1 MEPTLEPQWLT
12 WTREI
17 QAIAQTGLAFT
28 KDVYDRERYER
39 LRALAARM
47 MAEQAGAD
55 PALVE
60 KLFTAETGYATP
72 KIDVR
77 GAVFVDRKILLVR
90 ERADEGRWTLP
101 GGWADVNRSPSE
113 AVIAEVREEAGLE
126 VRAVKLA
133 ALYDRT
139 RHPHPPLPF
148 HIYKLFFLCEITG
161 GTPAPG
167 PETEGVDFF
176 GLDALPELS
185 TSRVLASQIA
195 RMFAHR
201 ENPDLPTEFD

>member
-1 MEPTLEPQWLT
+1 MEPRWLA
-12 WTREI
+12 WAREI
-17 QAIAQTGLAFT
+17 QAIGQTGLAFT
-28 KDVYDRERYER
+28 KDAYDRERYER
-39 LRALAARM
+39 LRDIAAHM
-47 MAEQAGAD
+47 MAETAGAD
-55 PALVE
+55 PAFVAS
-60 KLFTAETGYATP
+60 LFAGETGYATP

-77 GAVFVDRKILLVR
+77 GAVFVDGKILLVR
-90 ERADEGRWTLP
+90 ERADAGRWTLP

-113 AVIAEVREEAGLE
+113 AVSAEVREEAGLD
-126 VRAVKLA
+126 VRPVKLA

-161 GTPAPG
+161 GVPAPG

-176 GLDALPELS
+176 GPDALPELS

-195 RMFAHR
+195 RMFAHHER
-201 ENPDLPTEFD
+201 PDLPTDFD